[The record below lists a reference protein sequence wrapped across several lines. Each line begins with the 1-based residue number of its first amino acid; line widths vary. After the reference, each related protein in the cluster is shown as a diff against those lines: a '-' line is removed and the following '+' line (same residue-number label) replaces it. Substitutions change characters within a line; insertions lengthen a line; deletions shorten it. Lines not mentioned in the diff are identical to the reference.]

1 MATVPDKWN
10 LIRLLQQ
17 LQQTRSKTGN
27 LILNETL
34 ASGGYMA
41 AYRRNTM
48 K

>member
-1 MATVPDKWN
+1 MVAVTDKCD

-17 LQQTRSKTGN
+17 LQQTRSRTGN
-27 LILNETL
+27 RILKKTL
-34 ASGGYMA
+34 ASGVYMA